1 MHAPHAF
8 TPWLVVGLLTGLTL
22 AMMGLVELNAP
33 ALDPKPQFV
42 ATVGEEHITKDEY
55 RDALQA
61 VAADRRAPLDAA
73 TRAHVLDQLINERLL
88 AQYGKALDLP
98 LRAPRLR
105 DALVDEVLE
114 MIRVEA
120 ESEAFTAA
128 ELEAYLD
135 AHPER
140 FRGPDLLHVRAWY
153 AADADAAQ
161 ALAERLRAPS
171 TQPPTANRAPLPDG
185 LVPADTLRDYVGPE
199 AVAVIESLSTGEVA
213 EPVAAG
219 QRFLVLQLQARQRA
233 ETPALKQ
240 VENAVRNAVQRE
252 RAEALLEQRLEALR
266 ARYGVEIRDAQP

>member
-1 MHAPHAF
+1 MHASHAF
-8 TPWLVVGLLTGLTL
+8 TPWLVAGLLIGLAL
-22 AMMGLVELNAP
+22 AMMGLVEVNAP
-33 ALDPKPQFV
+33 ALDSQPSLV
-42 ATVGEEHITKDEY
+42 ATVGEDRITEAEY
-55 RDALQA
+55 HEALQA
-61 VAADRRAPLDAA
+61 VAADRRAPLDGP

-120 ESEAFTAA
+120 ESEALKPDA
-128 ELEAYLD
+128 LQAYLD

-153 AADADAAQ
+153 AADADAAD
-161 ALAERLRAPS
+161 ALAETLRAS
-171 TQPPTANRAPLPDG
+171 SAQPPTADRAPLPDG
-185 LVPADTLRDYVGPE
+185 LVPADTLRDYLGSK
-199 AVAVIESLSTGEVA
+199 AVAAIESLKTGEVA
-213 EPVAAG
+213 EPLAAG

-233 ETPALKQ
+233 ETPVLAQ
-240 VENAVRNAVQRE
+240 VENAVRSALQRE

-266 ARYGVEIRDAQP
+266 ARYGVEVRDAQP